1 MAREH
6 NNLVAEAIGSAFQ
19 TAWER
24 VCAIL
29 ALGAISLPAW
39 HPTLHETSE
48 AAAKL
53 APILGCIWLIVQ
65 ICARLW
71 ELMRRPSGGD

>member
-6 NNLVAEAIGSAFQ
+6 HMVAEAIGSAFQ

-24 VCAIL
+24 VCGVL

-48 AAAKL
+48 AAAQL
-53 APILGCIWLIVQ
+53 APILGCVWLTVQ
-65 ICARLW
+65 IGARLW
-71 ELMRRPSGGD
+71 ELRRRSRACD

>member
-6 NNLVAEAIGSAFQ
+6 HAVAEAIGMAFQ

-48 AAAKL
+48 TAAQL

-65 ICARLW
+65 IGARLW
-71 ELMRRPSGGD
+71 ELRRPQRAGD